1 MASPFQQRALQR
13 KLIYI
18 ASIIVLFSAAYLWR
32 DRVVAKQAESLAI
45 REQSRGDVDLIGTV
59 VRLSTI
65 GSRGWAT
72 CVVWTEALDAQKKN
86 QWNELELWVRTMT
99 KLQPHFITPWI
110 FQSWNLAYNVSVESD
125 RVNDKYF
132 YIARGLELLSEG
144 ERRNHD
150 NPEMRWSIGF
160 FLQHKIGQS
169 DETNALRS
177 LSQLSMIPPNERD
190 PGRFWTVRDG
200 RQEVNLN
207 EFEAFCKKHP
217 QLVRRLREG
226 IRRENKRDWV
236 HQFRCDG
243 IEQVVQFLQD
253 NSRVPSL
260 WEDVQPS
267 QPGGWRE
274 NQDKLRP
281 LADRFP
287 VLPPER
293 RGKLPASQQLFDDT
307 ALHDHSELKD
317 EDDAFQV
324 ARAWYCYS
332 QEPLPPPSELPGNS
346 QPIIDRVHQ
355 RIPPHI
361 TTLIFRAHP
370 AQSQRF
376 SAERLYDEGW
386 YDTTGWPIPDWFRD
400 QGDKFADGEPAVVGG
415 GKEWGLLAWQ
425 KTYDMWTKLGE
436 ANHLLFKTEAEKAN
450 MEKQALAFAQKY
462 NLQAGSP
469 VPALR
474 EETLDPDTQRE
485 LFAYRYMRDY
495 ETYRHVS
502 NFPPHYYRAGVE
514 ERKETVTARKL
525 FYEAEAL
532 RLKNSLSLALE
543 KYEDPNALK
552 AWREKVLLPNTSKD
566 FRRDSFIQ
574 EQTFEVQLKYIDL
587 YTELSG
593 NDFKAQAARL
603 VSLPM
608 VNPPGA
614 GACPAA
620 FASWIAPMLRTDSN
634 NPLLG
639 GPFDGTD
646 EEGFPIIDE
655 MSRRQVL
662 QRMYPDMVRAGPPEG
677 MGMPPGKMPVP
688 DAAVKPQ

>member
-1 MASPFQQRALQR
+1 MASPFQQRAVQR
-13 KLIYI
+13 KLIYTALI
-18 ASIIVLFSAAYLWR
+18 LVLFTVAWVWR
-32 DRVVAKQAESLAI
+32 HYVVDVQANDLAI
-45 REQSRGDVDLIGTV
+45 RELSRGDVDLIGSL

-72 CVVWTEALDAQKKN
+72 CVVWTQALDAQKKN

-125 RVNDKYF
+125 RVNDKFF
-132 YIARGLELLSEG
+132 YIAHGLELLAEG

-150 NPEMRWSIGF
+150 NPEMRWSVGF

-177 LSQLSMIPPNERD
+177 LFQLSMVPPNERD
-190 PGRFWTVRDG
+190 PGRFWTVRAG

-236 HQFRCDG
+236 RQFRCER
-243 IEQVVQFLQD
+243 IEEVVQFLQD

-287 VLPPER
+287 VLPPR
-293 RGKLPASQQLFDDT
+293 RKVELPQQIFDPG
-307 ALHDHSELKD
+307 ALDDHSDLKD
-317 EDDAFQV
+317 EDDSFLV

-346 QPIIDRVHQ
+346 QPIVDRVHQ

-386 YDTTGWPIPDWFRD
+386 FDASGWPIPDWFRD
-400 QGDKFADGEPAVVGG
+400 QGDKFSDGEPAVIGG
-415 GKEWGLLAWQ
+415 GREWGLDSWQ
-425 KTYDMWTKLGE
+425 KTFEMWTNLGE
-436 ANHLLFKTEAEKAN
+436 ANHLLFRTPADQAN
-450 MEKQALAFAQKY
+450 MEKQAEAFASKY
-462 NLQAGSP
+462 GLPPASP
-469 VPALR
+469 VPPLR
-474 EETLDPDTQRE
+474 EDTLDPETQRE
-485 LFAYRYMRDY
+485 LFAYRYLREY

-502 NFPPHYYRAGVE
+502 NFAPTTTGRPSKPR
-514 ERKETVTARKL
+514 RR
-525 FYEAEAL
+525 
-532 RLKNSLSLALE
+532 RSR
-543 KYEDPNALK
+543 P
-552 AWREKVLLPNTSKD
+552 TSCSTRPK
-566 FRRDSFIQ
+566 RC
-574 EQTFEVQLKYIDL
+574 
-587 YTELSG
+587 
-593 NDFKAQAARL
+593 A
-603 VSLPM
+603 
-608 VNPPGA
+608 
-614 GACPAA
+614 
-620 FASWIAPMLRTDSN
+620 
-634 NPLLG
+634 
-639 GPFDGTD
+639 
-646 EEGFPIIDE
+646 
-655 MSRRQVL
+655 
-662 QRMYPDMVRAGPPEG
+662 
-677 MGMPPGKMPVP
+677 
-688 DAAVKPQ
+688 